1 VRSEASRQK
10 LLRKKSFFLGMWI
23 RFDPPFL
30 DFGNTHLGKE
40 IKKEVRIINM
50 HDDKTLEISSIE
62 SPNKYFSIIQPK
74 QRVLEP
80 QDEIT
85 FEVIF
90 LPRKIGNVEQTLF
103 INTRTSKLKYP
114 VSSIFKL
121 CSLFF

>member
-1 VRSEASRQK
+1 
-10 LLRKKSFFLGMWI
+10 MWI

-50 HDDKTLEISSIE
+50 HDDKTLDISSIE

-80 QDEIT
+80 QETIT

-103 INTRTSKLKYP
+103 INTSSSKLKYP
-114 VSSIFKL
+114 VSSFFFSFLCIFLAFRRSNFKPVPIADV
-121 CSLFF
+121 FKE